1 MTCSFCSEPIPEV
14 VTECPHCGRPSL
26 FPNVIAAA
34 KPEEEA
40 ALTARVVQSHAKA
53 DARGT
58 TDKVTEFAAALA
70 SGEAVLNRYFGELFR
85 LAWSDDQIYST
96 YYQRVNAGMQI
107 PEGDSWNRLRG
118 IADSILFGDKNKA
131 SIRFAALSLDGIGL
145 EKYGECSMTLKTP
158 MIAHRASVFEGNS
171 VIFMER
177 HDVGGR
183 GNFVVPPGFR
193 APWERFVDL
202 CLAKLTEKLL
212 PDTPSAAFPG
222 ILLVSG
228 STPGD
233 DEFVEVHIWGSLT
246 MCSFRRVVVR
256 QWNTANAPVDFT
268 ALGARLSQA
277 GVEFVTP

>member
-1 MTCSFCSEPIPEV
+1 MICSACSEPISET

-26 FPNVIAAA
+26 FPNVIAAT

-40 ALTARVVQSHAKA
+40 ALSARVAQSYANA
-53 DARGT
+53 GARGT
-58 TDKVTEFAAALA
+58 TDKVNEFATALA
-70 SGEAVLNRYFGELFR
+70 SGEAVINRSFGELFR
-85 LAWSDDQIYST
+85 LGWSDDQIYST
-96 YYQRVNAGMQI
+96 YYQRVNAGMQL

-158 MIAHRASVFEGNS
+158 MIAHRASVFEENS

-177 HDVGGR
+177 HDIGGR
-183 GNFVVPPGFR
+183 DKFVVPAGFR
-193 APWERFVDL
+193 APWNRYVAL

-212 PDTPSAAFPG
+212 LDTPSSAFPS
-222 ILLVSG
+222 ILLFSG

-246 MCSFRRVVVR
+246 IRSFVRVVVR
-256 QWNTANAPVDFT
+256 HWNTAHAPVDIT
-268 ALGARLSQA
+268 ALAARLSQA
-277 GVEFVTP
+277 GVEFVLP